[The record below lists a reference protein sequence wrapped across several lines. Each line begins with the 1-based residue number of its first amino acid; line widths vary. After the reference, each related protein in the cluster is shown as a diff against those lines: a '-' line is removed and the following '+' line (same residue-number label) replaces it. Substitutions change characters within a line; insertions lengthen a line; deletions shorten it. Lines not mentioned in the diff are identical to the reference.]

1 MARILLVDDE
11 PYIQALYGDILSR
24 AGHDVVD
31 TAYNGEE
38 ALLKYELL
46 DPPPDLVLMDHRM
59 PIKNGLEATREI
71 LGLDAK
77 ACVLFVSADQTVR
90 DRVAS
95 VGAAGFIE
103 KPFNI
108 VKLLETID
116 TLVATYRAARAS
128 K

>member
-11 PYIQALYGDILSR
+11 PYIQALYGDILPR

-38 ALLKYELL
+38 ALLKYELI

-59 PIKNGLEATREI
+59 PIKNGLEATKEIRE
-71 LGLDAK
+71 LDGK

-90 DRVAS
+90 EKVAA

-108 VKLLETID
+108 VRLLETIES
-116 TLVATYRAARAS
+116 LVAAS
-128 K
+128 KIGRAPR